1 MDAKARYE
9 RPDFDTALSAWKSLL
24 AGRKLPD
31 NCLWIFEE
39 NLCFEKAPEAPG
51 GFRLGFQTR
60 FTPPPAEAERLAYDY
75 FAEMEPWLVFYRVGT
90 NAGRSICLLL
100 CDEWF
105 NPKGEAEGFIRRDEW
120 GISFRPG
127 LAETIEEITDEAR
140 WKNRLLRNR
149 PLHDLDFSMTLR
161 AVHEALA
168 HGRVLT
174 SYEHYALRLL
184 HLWRRVFGSA
194 E

>member
-9 RPDFDTALSAWKSLL
+9 RPDFDTALGAWKSLL

-90 NAGRSICLLL
+90 NAGR
-100 CDEWF
+100 
-105 NPKGEAEGFIRRDEW
+105 
-120 GISFRPG
+120 
-127 LAETIEEITDEAR
+127 
-140 WKNRLLRNR
+140 
-149 PLHDLDFSMTLR
+149 
-161 AVHEALA
+161 
-168 HGRVLT
+168 
-174 SYEHYALRLL
+174 
-184 HLWRRVFGSA
+184 
-194 E
+194 